1 MKIEIDVDTVNEV
14 VTNSLK
20 DSLEYLEQE
29 LAYRSSAAPWA
40 TDGIFDGD
48 SETDL
53 RKTKKMIR
61 SLRRVL
67 KYYGNFD
74 NVPKSVDI

>member
-20 DSLEYLEQE
+20 HQLEFLEQE
-29 LAYRSSAAPWA
+29 LEYRSSGVPWR

-48 SETDL
+48 LETDL
-53 RKTKKMIR
+53 RKIKKMIR